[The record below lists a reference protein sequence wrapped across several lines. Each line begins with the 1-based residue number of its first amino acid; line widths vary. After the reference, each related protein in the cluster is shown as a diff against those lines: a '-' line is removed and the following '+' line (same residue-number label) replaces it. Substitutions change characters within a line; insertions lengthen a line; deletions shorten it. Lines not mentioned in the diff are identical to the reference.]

1 VTNICGLYHSTYM
14 FNIYDGNIILCAYNA
29 LCTCYNNVIFFILQV
44 ESDEIYTSKEFL
56 HDISHCSARRV
67 VVFVDQ
73 SYSGMLALHAQFQRR
88 RVENVMIIPTTSMD
102 DWTPRHTFNAYM
114 RESSRTACLS
124 EYIKVSRQ
132 KRY

>member
-1 VTNICGLYHSTYM
+1 M
-14 FNIYDGNIILCAYNA
+14 
-29 LCTCYNNVIFFILQV
+29 

-124 EYIKVSRQ
+124 EYIKVCTKLKYRLLGTQ
-132 KRY
+132 LYTYYYG